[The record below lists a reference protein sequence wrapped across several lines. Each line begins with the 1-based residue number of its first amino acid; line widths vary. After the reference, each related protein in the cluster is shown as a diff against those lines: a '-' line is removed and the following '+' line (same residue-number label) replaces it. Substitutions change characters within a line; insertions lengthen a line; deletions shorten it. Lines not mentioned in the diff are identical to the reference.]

1 MWIQTHID
9 HGLHCSWKRLCCL
22 MSLFLIQ
29 TIKLE
34 FEKEERKKRRT
45 LLFHLGIRRSE
56 EIKNCRKEYRRQ
68 FFDPLIHAYI
78 LASLIAV
85 LTCYL
90 RDMSRSEGQR
100 FVLILILIW
109 GIYLAVYLL
118 VYRTKRRESIWKSN

>member
-1 MWIQTHID
+1 M
-9 HGLHCSWKRLCCL
+9 LL

-118 VYRTKRRESIWKSN
+118 VYRTKRRECIWKSN